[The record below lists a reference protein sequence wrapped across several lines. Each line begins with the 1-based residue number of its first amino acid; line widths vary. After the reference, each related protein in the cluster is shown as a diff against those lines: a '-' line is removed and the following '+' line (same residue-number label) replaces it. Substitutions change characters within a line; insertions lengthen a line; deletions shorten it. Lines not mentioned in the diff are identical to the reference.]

1 MAHGNGPGLQ
11 GHPPTTAGS
20 RSAGEDA
27 PALRL
32 SVVVPTRNEAENLC
46 PLKQELEAAL
56 ARVSHEVIV
65 VDDSTDDETRPL
77 LRELASVTDCW
88 RLIERRPEQR
98 TGLATAVIEGMEVAR
113 GNAVSVMD
121 ADIQHPRALVH
132 QGLAVVEDGTDL
144 AIASRYGRGGRSD
157 GLAGVYRQPDQ
168 RLLTAAGAPVL
179 RGIPAYG
186 RPAFRLLLYTEVRP
200 GGPGAAARRLQAPAR
215 AAGALS

>member
-1 MAHGNGPGLQ
+1 M
-11 GHPPTTAGS
+11 
-20 RSAGEDA
+20 
-27 PALRL
+27 
-32 SVVVPTRNEAENLC
+32 VPTRNEAENLC

-56 ARVSHEVIV
+56 ARVSHQVIV

-77 LRELASVTDCW
+77 RRELASVTDCW

-121 ADIQHPRALVH
+121 ADPQHPPALVP
-132 QGLAVVEDGTDL
+132 QLLAVVDDGTDL
-144 AIASRYGRGGRSD
+144 ALASRYGRGGRSY
-157 GLAGVYRQPDQ
+157 GLAGVYRHLISGYS
-168 RLLTAAGAPVL
+168 RLLAHLLFTESGRTADPRSG
-179 RGIPAYG
+179 
-186 RPAFRLLLYTEVRP
+186 LLLYTEVRP